1 MVVLVLVL
9 YISGGFERHGL
20 GLILA
25 AAAADLA
32 WFFFFFSSSEF
43 GLLDCVVLS
52 FKTVSFGISRTDPKP
67 I

>member
-1 MVVLVLVL
+1 MVLVLML
-9 YISGGFERHGL
+9 YISGGFGRHGL

-32 WFFFFFSSSEF
+32 CFFFFSSSEF

-52 FKTVSFGISRTDPKP
+52 FKTVSFGISRSDPKP

>member
-9 YISGGFERHGL
+9 YISGGFGRHGL
-20 GLILA
+20 GLILEA
-25 AAAADLA
+25 ASADLA
-32 WFFFFFSSSEF
+32 WFFFFSSSEF

-52 FKTVSFGISRTDPKP
+52 FKTVSFGISRSDPKP